1 MTHPRKVLLLAEVTG
16 ELAEV
21 KEDKL
26 VEMMQA
32 KWTASSVAMWVE
44 DMEREAL

>member
-1 MTHPRKVLLLAEVTG
+1 MTRPKKVLLLAEVTG

-32 KWTASSVAMWVE
+32 KWTAALVATLVE
-44 DMEREAL
+44 DMEREVL